1 MGFRRWKL
9 PQADP
14 DRVKN
19 LIDQTGMPPI
29 AAQILEGRGVSE
41 PEQAKAYAGFD
52 REAKMHDP
60 FLMADMRQAVERLAR
75 AVEEGEQI
83 AVYGDYDCDGI
94 TATAMLYTYLEDLGA
109 RVIYYIPDRDQEG
122 YGLNRGALDF
132 LKEQQVDLVVTVDN
146 GISALDE
153 AEYAA
158 SIGLDLVITDHPS
171 AASTAAQRPAQWSTR
186 TGRIA
191 LTRLVPVWRRGGL
204 QADLRDGGGSFR
216 GGDDL
221 AFWRAGGHRDGG
233 GHR

>member
-75 AVEEGEQI
+75 ALEEGEQI

-94 TATAMLYTYLEDLGA
+94 TATAMLFTYLEDLGA

-122 YGLNRGALDF
+122 YGLNRSALDF
-132 LKEQQVDLVVTVDN
+132 LKEQQVDLVVTVDQRDFRS
-146 GISALDE
+146 GRSGVRSLDRVG
-153 AEYAA
+153 
-158 SIGLDLVITDHPS
+158 SGHHRPPS
-171 AASTAAQRPAQWSTR
+171 AASAAAQSLRSGRPAPA
-186 TGRIA
+186 G
-191 LTRLVPVWRRGGL
+191 LPLPV
-204 QADLRDGGGSFR
+204 
-216 GGDDL
+216 
-221 AFWRAGGHRDGG
+221 
-233 GHR
+233 

>member
-122 YGLNRGALDF
+122 YGLNRSALDF

-158 SIGLDLVITDHPS
+158 SIGLDLVITDHHQPRP
-171 AASTAAQRPAQWSTR
+171 QLPKPAQWSTR

-191 LTRLVPVWRRGGL
+191 LTRLSTCAAQGWP
-204 QADLRDGGGSFR
+204 SS
-216 GGDDL
+216 
-221 AFWRAGGHRDGG
+221 
-233 GHR
+233 